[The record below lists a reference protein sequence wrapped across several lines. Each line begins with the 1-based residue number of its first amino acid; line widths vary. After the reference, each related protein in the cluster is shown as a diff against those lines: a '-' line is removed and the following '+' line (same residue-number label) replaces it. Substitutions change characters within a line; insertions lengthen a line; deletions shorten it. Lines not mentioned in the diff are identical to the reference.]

1 MNTSSELIT
10 VYRQMNDR
18 LSTIAAYPLLSSNDE
33 RSYEAL
39 LTQTLSAQAASAA
52 RAVRLL
58 RELSVEPEVQEVML
72 RYQRCLLLAN
82 GSLSSAGVI
91 AGADWRVV
99 VSQSERLPAWL
110 SSRFLEAWQVQ
121 AAWRASRE
129 RALRVWGMDSGR
141 SASLVAAEEYELAMD
156 LWQGLCAVS
165 GGSGYDRALPVRQ
178 AVEEIL
184 SEGSRG

>member
-1 MNTSSELIT
+1 MNTSSELT
-10 VYRQMNDR
+10 AVYRQMNDR
-18 LSTIAAYPLLSSNDE
+18 LSTIAAYPLTSSNHE

-72 RYQRCLLLAN
+72 RYRRCLLLAN

-91 AGADWRVV
+91 AGADWRVI

-121 AAWRASRE
+121 VAWRASRE
-129 RALRVWGMDSGR
+129 RALRVWGMDLGR

-156 LWQGLCAVS
+156 LWQGLCVVS
-165 GGSGYDRALPVRQ
+165 GGSGHDRALPVRQ